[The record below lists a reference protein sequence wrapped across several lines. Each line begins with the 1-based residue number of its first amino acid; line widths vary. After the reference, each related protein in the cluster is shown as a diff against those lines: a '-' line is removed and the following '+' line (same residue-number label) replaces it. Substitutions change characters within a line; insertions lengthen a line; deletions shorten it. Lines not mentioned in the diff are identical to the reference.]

1 MAKSVKLKDGSYL
14 DPAGIYDTNRKQTQ
28 EEINK
33 TVHPWSS
40 TQSYE
45 YSHAAGQ
52 EYPALKIAS
61 YTKPFNEVYVVAELT
76 GYQFPRGV
84 IIPKGMSNE
93 LILDGENNVI
103 VMEAKDTGDVYIN
116 FIKLAT
122 QRTISIKMLYR

>member
-1 MAKSVKLKDGSYL
+1 MAESVKFKNDRYL
-14 DPAGIYDTNRKQTQ
+14 DAGDIYDINRKQTQ

-40 TQSYE
+40 TQTYE
-45 YSHAAGQ
+45 YSHDAGQ
-52 EYPALKIAS
+52 DYPALKIAS

-84 IIPKGMSNE
+84 IIPKGMTNE
-93 LILDGENNVI
+93 LFLEGENNAI
-103 VMEAKDTGDVYIN
+103 VMEVKDTGDVYIY

-122 QRTISIKMLYR
+122 QRTISIKILYR

>member
-14 DPAGIYDTNRKQTQ
+14 DPAGIYDINRYQTQ

-61 YTKPFNEVYVVAELT
+61 YTKPFNEAFVVAELT
-76 GYQFPRGV
+76 GYQFPRGI
-84 IIPKGMSNE
+84 IIPKGMANE
-93 LILDGENNVI
+93 ILLEGENNAIVI
-103 VMEAKDTGDVYIN
+103 EVKDTGDVYIN
-116 FIKLAT
+116 FIKLT
-122 QRTISIKMLYR
+122 SQHTIGIKVVYR